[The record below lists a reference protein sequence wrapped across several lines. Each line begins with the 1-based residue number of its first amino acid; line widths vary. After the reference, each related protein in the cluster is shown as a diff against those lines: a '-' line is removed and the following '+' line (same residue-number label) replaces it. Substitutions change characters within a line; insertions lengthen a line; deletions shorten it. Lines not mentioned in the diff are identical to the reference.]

1 VKGEAGELEDL
12 RMYLYSDVLPYFKD
26 SAGAVTVA

>member
-1 VKGEAGELEDL
+1 MVNGEAGEDL

-26 SAGAVTVA
+26 SAGVVTVA